1 MNKKIKIVLIVIVL
15 AVAGFFGARYY
26 AYHGGKRDIQSEK
39 AAFTLTSTEILKD
52 YTTNQEAASKK
63 YLNKPVKVSGV
74 VTEAKDSIVT
84 LDSNIS
90 CKFTAINKEV
100 KVGQKAT
107 IKGRIVGFDDLFGEL
122 KLDQCNLAK

>member
-1 MNKKIKIVLIVIVL
+1 MNKKIKIVLVVIFL
-15 AVAGFFGARYY
+15 AIAGFFGARYY

-63 YLNKPVKVSGV
+63 YLNKPIEVSGV
-74 VTEAKDSIVT
+74 VTSAKDSIVT
-84 LDSNIS
+84 LDSNVS
-90 CKFTAINKEV
+90 CKLTAINKDA

-107 IKGRIVGFDDLFGEL
+107 IKGRVVGFDDLFGEL